1 MIFISDVIQKVEDM
15 QKQKTVP
22 SSAVIQFLSNID
34 LSHVLPSK
42 APTTARKFMVCD
54 YVDLSVMRPQR
65 YTVV

>member
-42 APTTARKFMVCD
+42 APTTARKFMVC
-54 YVDLSVMRPQR
+54 
-65 YTVV
+65 